1 MTAGFPRVLRPVAAP
16 FVATGPSGVAVRDRL
31 KHLTPADAHVLAL
44 IGQHLGGLA
53 SADLQARCRDGHEH
67 DADRWAA
74 RKRSLTGVS
83 SSRWA
88 GAITRASHDQWAL
101 ARRNLDAHIRA
112 LEAGMAILGHRLA
125 QPLGQPGAKHA
136 PGGYR
141 SRQEWFGKSRRLA
154 MLRDRHTAAVKDWR
168 DGRVRVV
175 RGGRRLANTRHHL
188 DQAGLTEAQ
197 WRQRWQAARRFLSAD
212 GETGKRYGNETIR
225 VTPDGQVSIKLP
237 VPLAHLA
244 NTAHGRYTL
253 PGRVVFAHRGAG
265 WRDRVEANLA
275 VAYRIHYDPQRGR
288 WYLTASWQQPQVQTI
303 PLAAARAAGMVGVDM
318 NADHLAAWLL
328 DVHGNPVGDPRRFGY
343 DLSGG
348 ADRRDA
354 QIRHAITGLL
364 HYAKRAGVT
373 AIAVEDLDFTG
384 EKSREKHG
392 RRRRFRQLISGMPT
406 GRLKARLVSMAAAV
420 GLAVVAV
427 DPAYTSKWG
436 AEHWQQPMA
445 TPRRKPTRHDGAAIA
460 IARRALGHRIRRRT
474 PPPRDDQ
481 SDRCGHRSV
490 QARPGVPGRE
500 GPRPGA
506 PGSRT
511 RCAPPD
517 TAVKAGDQRAQ
528 HRSGHT
534 AAHTQLMHSH

>member
-1 MTAGFPRVLRPVAAP
+1 MTAGSRGVLRPVAAP
-16 FVATGPSGVAVRDRL
+16 FVVAGPSGVAVRDRL
-31 KHLTPADAHVLAL
+31 KHLTPTDAQVLAL
-44 IGQHLGGLA
+44 VGQHLGGLA
-53 SADLQARCRDGHEH
+53 SADLKARCRDGHDH
-67 DADRWAA
+67 NADRWAA

-101 ARRNLDAHIRA
+101 SRRCLDAHVRG
-112 LEAGMAILGHRLA
+112 LEAGIAMLTHRLA
-125 QPLGQPGAKHA
+125 QPIGQPGTKRS

-141 SRQEWFGKSRRLA
+141 SRSEWFGKRRRLA
-154 MLRDRHTAAVKDWR
+154 ALQARHAAAVKDWR
-168 DGRVRVV
+168 EGRVRVV

-197 WRQRWQAARRFLSAD
+197 WRHRWQQARWFLSAA
-212 GETGKRYGNETIR
+212 GETGKRFGNETIR
-225 VTPDGQVSIKLP
+225 VTGDGEVSIKLP

-244 NTAHGRYTL
+244 NTVHGRYTL
-253 PGRVVFAHRGAG
+253 TGRVGFAHRGQQ
-265 WRDRVEANLA
+265 WRDRVEADLA
-275 VAYRIHYDPQRGR
+275 VAYRIHHDPDRGR
-288 WYLTASWQQPQVQTI
+288 WYLTASWQQPAVQTI
-303 PLAAARAAGMVGVDM
+303 PLSAARAEGMVGVDM
-318 NADHLAAWLL
+318 NADHMAAWLL
-328 DVHGNPVGDPRRFGY
+328 DVHGNPVGDPRRFSY
-343 DLSGG
+343 DLTGT
-348 ADRRDA
+348 AEHRDA
-354 QIRHAITGLL
+354 QIRHAITQLL
-364 HYAKRAGVT
+364 HWAVRAGVN

-384 EKSREKHG
+384 EKTREKHG
-392 RRRRFRQLISGMPT
+392 RRRGFRQLISGMPT
-406 GRLKARLVSMAAAV
+406 GRLKARLLSMAAAV
-420 GLAVVAV
+420 GLVIVAV

-481 SDRCGHRSV
+481 RDRRGHRNA
-490 QARPGVPGRE
+490 QARPGTLGCE
-500 GPRPGA
+500 GSRPGV

-534 AAHTQLMHSH
+534 TAHTQLMHSP